1 MVKNKNRVIGKVR
14 SSLFGSFAGKLT
26 FFIFLLMIALFS
38 VKSTFDYRYG
48 SKKVLEMENREF
60 VNRLSRSLL
69 VMRDSINNT
78 ELALAATLD
87 KVYNNFDDDS
97 HFPQATE
104 SLLSLSGNTYGSA
117 IALEHG
123 KHGGNYMIYSS
134 KTDEGEIE
142 TLTIHSYD
150 YRNWDWYYD
159 VRQTLK
165 PIWGDPYY
173 DKSLSDRYLCTYSY
187 PLLNS
192 DGEFAG
198 VFTADITL
206 DDYEKLLESLRPYDN
221 DLCYIEL
228 IGKNG
233 SYIASP
239 TVPNDTI
246 IDIRSCG
253 NYTQEAL
260 GYILST
266 HDGTQI
272 SEVNGKECL
281 IVHTLVDE
289 SIGWRLIMVCPMD
302 VIMADMKKVM
312 ILTWVSN
319 IIFLL
324 LLLIVIYIV
333 VHNVLK
339 PITTLS
345 ELAQKIAKDLNRPV
359 PAMKGV
365 TEIKRLRNS
374 MESMRKSL
382 CGYIDE
388 VRQMTTE
395 NERIENELKIAREIQ
410 TSMLPDAHPSFENH
424 EEFTLGAYI
433 RPAKEVGGDFY
444 DYILRDHKL
453 FFLIGD
459 ASGKGVPASMFMAVT
474 CYLYRTLAMEYDSA
488 SEIMGKLN
496 NVLCHNNSTNMFETI
511 IVGILDLCEG
521 ALEICNAGHTPPLA
535 ICSSQMDY
543 IKLHSN
549 IPVGAIEG
557 FEYVSDRFLATEG
570 DTLLF
575 YTDGVTEAENAEGK
589 QYGKERLKQTVSD
602 KSGRDIDGFL
612 DGIVQSISG
621 FTKGVEQSDDITVL
635 AIRYEEC
642 RYSNE
647 LSLKNRMEEMEK
659 ITAEIEEITEKFSL
673 GKTGSRIMLAVEEAA
688 VNIINYA
695 WPEGTEGCFTFT
707 VKIFQNSL
715 TVILKDSG
723 KMFDPMGMRFPDT
736 NAALEERKIGGLG
749 VMLLRKLS
757 DSVSYHRSC
766 DGKNILTMKFKI

>member
-1 MVKNKNRVIGKVR
+1 M
-14 SSLFGSFAGKLT
+14 
-26 FFIFLLMIALFS
+26 
-38 VKSTFDYRYG
+38 
-48 SKKVLEMENREF
+48 
-60 VNRLSRSLL
+60 
-69 VMRDSINNT
+69 
-78 ELALAATLD
+78 
-87 KVYNNFDDDS
+87 
-97 HFPQATE
+97 
-104 SLLSLSGNTYGSA
+104 
-117 IALEHG
+117 
-123 KHGGNYMIYSS
+123 
-134 KTDEGEIE
+134 
-142 TLTIHSYD
+142 
-150 YRNWDWYYD
+150 
-159 VRQTLK
+159 
-165 PIWGDPYY
+165 
-173 DKSLSDRYLCTYSY
+173 
-187 PLLNS
+187 
-192 DGEFAG
+192 
-198 VFTADITL
+198 
-206 DDYEKLLESLRPYDN
+206 
-221 DLCYIEL
+221 
-228 IGKNG
+228 
-233 SYIASP
+233 
-239 TVPNDTI
+239 
-246 IDIRSCG
+246 
-253 NYTQEAL
+253 
-260 GYILST
+260 
-266 HDGTQI
+266 
-272 SEVNGKECL
+272 
-281 IVHTLVDE
+281 
-289 SIGWRLIMVCPMD
+289 
-302 VIMADMKKVM
+302 
-312 ILTWVSN
+312 
-319 IIFLL
+319 
-324 LLLIVIYIV
+324 
-333 VHNVLK
+333 
-339 PITTLS
+339 
-345 ELAQKIAKDLNRPV
+345 
-359 PAMKGV
+359 
-365 TEIKRLRNS
+365 
-374 MESMRKSL
+374 
-382 CGYIDE
+382 
-388 VRQMTTE
+388 
-395 NERIENELKIAREIQ
+395 
-410 TSMLPDAHPSFENH
+410 
-424 EEFTLGAYI
+424 
-433 RPAKEVGGDFY
+433 GGDFY

-557 FEYVSDRFLATEG
+557 FEYVSDRFLAKEG

-621 FTKGVEQSDDITVL
+621 FTKGVEQSDYITVL